1 MLVLH
6 VLKHCMGNSQL
17 SHVAYEAMAIATMQ
31 QQQQS
36 ASQSTSESQSQSQ
49 KLMLMQKQKQVKQ
62 SSSCS
67 GEWDKTIYHVCN
79 SHEKFMQI
87 ERSARRRRLE
97 RGGMGR
103 ECLSIAGNGSQIV
116 VGEIIIS
123 CRSRRRRRR
132 RRSRC
137 RSHILNWDVKLAL
150 RRCQSIR
157 QTQCTCC
164 SFS

>member
-49 KLMLMQKQKQVKQ
+49 KLMVMQKQKQVKQ

-87 ERSARRRRLE
+87 ERSVSSKLE
-97 RGGMGR
+97 KRVGR

-123 CRSRRRRRR
+123 CRSRRRRRRR

-164 SFS
+164 SFG

>member
-1 MLVLH
+1 MCDYMLVLH

-17 SHVAYEAMAIATMQ
+17 SHVVYEAMAIATMQ

-49 KLMLMQKQKQVKQ
+49 KLMQKQKQVKQ
-62 SSSCS
+62 STSCS

-87 ERSARRRRLE
+87 ERSVRRKRLQRRV
-97 RGGMGR
+97 GR

-123 CRSRRRRRR
+123 CRSRRRRR
-132 RRSRC
+132 SRC
-137 RSHILNWDVKLAL
+137 WSHILNWDVKLAL

-164 SFS
+164 SFG